1 MSRPIT
7 AVTFGGRIG
16 DKFDEE
22 VDMKIVS
29 NIMSYIYSDRK
40 TVKQI
45 SRKLNM
51 HIIRTTMYLDYL
63 VRENMI
69 SCIEEEGPF
78 GAERYFFIEK
88 ESADVKVETRVRG
101 ENALIQIANEMGEKT
116 KDIIV
121 SLSKEDKKSISYTIS
136 MLSDEDAEEIMIAK
150 KKLDELMNSLESKSN
165 EIKAKSN
172 RYILMSTF
180 APYKFE
186 SDKKE
191 GVSSENNTD

>member
-1 MSRPIT
+1 
-7 AVTFGGRIG
+7 
-16 DKFDEE
+16 
-22 VDMKIVS
+22 
-29 NIMSYIYSDRK
+29 MSYIYSDRK

-51 HIIRTTMYLDYL
+51 HLIRTTLYLDYL
-63 VRENMI
+63 VREGMV
-69 SCIEEEGPF
+69 SCIEEESSF
-78 GAERYFFIEK
+78 GVERYFFIEK
-88 ESADVKVETRVRG
+88 ESEDVKVQTRVRG

-136 MLSDEDAEEIMIAK
+136 MLSDEDVEEIMMAK
-150 KKLDELMNSLESKSN
+150 KKMDDLMNSLESKSN
-165 EIKAKSN
+165 EAKTKSS

-186 SDKKE
+186 SDKE
-191 GVSSENNTD
+191 EEVSCENNTN